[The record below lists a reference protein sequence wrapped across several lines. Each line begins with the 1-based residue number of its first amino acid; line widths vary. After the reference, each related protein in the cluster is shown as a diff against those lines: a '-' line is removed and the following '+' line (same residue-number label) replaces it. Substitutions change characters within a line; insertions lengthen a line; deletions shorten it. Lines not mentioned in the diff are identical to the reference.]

1 MASFPAPSTP
11 GTSTVF
17 ARILAHVLA
26 ELDASG
32 LTTATWPEVSDDDA
46 YSIDWVRYNIALAAG
61 SLADLLLNA
70 DGHPSAGDFMTERG
84 PYAHGDLLP
93 SYIGNPGS
101 AFWTL
106 DYDAPGATYKLAYQ
120 RPIQAIQ
127 LMRRRGMI
135 LSDVYYGISTSGHI
149 FFTGESLALAD
160 ERIKIWLGIF
170 DLADSTFWDQL
181 TLPCQD
187 WIACRA
193 LSRLFA
199 QAGDFL
205 GAAGYFN
212 SLWLELVASVSQK
225 RPMPQYVP
233 PNRTPE

>member
-1 MASFPAPSTP
+1 MSNISFPEPDPLSA
-11 GTSTVF
+11 VF
-17 ARILAHVLA
+17 PRIVAHVLA

-32 LTTATWPEVSDDDA
+32 LTTATWPDTSDDDA
-46 YSIDWVRYNIALAAG
+46 YSIDWVRYNIAMAAG
-61 SLADLLLNA
+61 ALGDLLLNA
-70 DGHPSAGDFMTERG
+70 DGHPNAGEFLTERG
-84 PYAHGDLLP
+84 PYTHGEELP
-93 SYIGNPGS
+93 SYIGNAGS
-101 AFWTL
+101 AFVAI
-106 DYDAPGATYKLAYQ
+106 DGSAYRLAYQ
-120 RPIQAIQ
+120 RPIEAIE
-127 LMRRRGMI
+127 LMRRRGI
-135 LSDVYYGISTSGHI
+135 VLADRYYGISTSGHI
-149 FFTGESLALAD
+149 FFTGPATAPGA

-170 DLADSTFWDQL
+170 DVLEAPFWDQL
-181 TLPCQD
+181 SLPCQD

-205 GAAGYFN
+205 GAAGHFN

>member
-1 MASFPAPSTP
+1 MANVSFPAPAGP
-11 GTSTVF
+11 TSVVF
-17 ARILAHVLA
+17 PRILAHILA

-32 LTTATWPEVSDDDA
+32 LTTTAWPDTSDDGA
-46 YSIDWVRYNIALAAG
+46 YSIDWVRWNIATAAG
-61 SLADLLLNA
+61 ALADLLLNA
-70 DGHPSAGDFMTERG
+70 DGHPNAGEFLTERG
-84 PYAHGDLLP
+84 PYTHGEELP
-93 SYIGNPGS
+93 SYIGNAGS
-101 AFWTL
+101 AYVAIDGTN
-106 DYDAPGATYKLAYQ
+106 YTLAYQ

-127 LMRRRGMI
+127 LMRRRGI
-135 LSDVYYGISTSGHI
+135 VLADRYYGISTSGHI
-149 FFTGESLALAD
+149 FFTGPAAAPGA
-160 ERIKIWLGIF
+160 ERAKIWLGIF
-170 DLADSTFWDQL
+170 ETSTGTFWDQL
-181 TLPCQD
+181 SLPCQD

-205 GAAGYFN
+205 SAAAYFN